1 MYTFRPQL
9 ETNIFFFL
17 MGEKEGGGL
26 RPQQVSFSQLNN
38 KQMSYYHVTDKVGVS
53 AGPTSSFSKWTYRRK
68 IHGSSRHMPKQC
80 TFFFF
85 FRLSQISLMFQ
96 VPNTFVQQ
104 LDLTNG
110 RTTHR
115 LQGQT
120 NMLMIFP
127 MTQIAL
133 GVPGTYTPL

>member
-1 MYTFRPQL
+1 MEAAGICQ
-9 ETNIFFFL
+9 
-17 MGEKEGGGL
+17 
-26 RPQQVSFSQLNN
+26 NN
-38 KQMSYYHVTDKVGVS
+38 VL
-53 AGPTSSFSKWTYRRK
+53 
-68 IHGSSRHMPKQC
+68 
-80 TFFFF
+80 FF
-85 FRLSQISLMFQ
+85 FRLSQISLMSQ

-133 GVPGTYTPL
+133 GVPGTYTPS